1 VNRPDL
7 IAVIEQAYTLGGT
20 DRDWLQALVDRTRPL
35 LDRGLGV
42 YAELYEALPGRPVD
56 PRVLVAAG
64 TIPALDAKVP
74 PLIVA
79 APPEI
84 IERTFRAFS
93 GCATVSELTLGAAL
107 DENPIWRELVQPH
120 GMHDA
125 LCVNIIGDPR
135 VRGCSIQ
142 VPMPRIGRASATLRH
157 TWGRMAAHLG
167 AGLRLRQTL
176 GGASPLDGAEAILA
190 PSGRL
195 EHAEEAAQST
205 EARERLRAAAV
216 RIDRARGRLRRN
228 DPSEALTLWDGL
240 VAGRWSLVD
249 HFERSGRRYLVA
261 RRNDPGVEDPRTLN
275 LRERQ
280 IVWYASL
287 GHSNKLIGYELGLSS
302 STVATHL
309 TRASEK
315 LSVGSRM
322 ELIALVRAVL
332 GGGGAT
338 PKT

>member
-1 VNRPDL
+1 VNRPD
-7 IAVIEQAYTLGGT
+7 IIGVVEQAYTLGGS
-20 DRDWLQALVDRTRPL
+20 DQEWLQAVVDRTRPL
-35 LDRGLGV
+35 LDHGLGV

-56 PRVLVAAG
+56 PRVLVKAG
-64 TIPALDAKVP
+64 TSPPLDATVP

-84 IERTFRAFS
+84 VERTFRGFS

-107 DENPIWRELVQPH
+107 DENPIWRELAHPH

-135 VRGCSIQ
+135 VRGCSMQI
-142 VPMPRIGRASATLRH
+142 PLPRIGRAPAALRH
-157 TWGRMAAHLG
+157 TWARMAAHLG
-167 AGLRLRQTL
+167 AGLRLRYGVGQ
-176 GGASPLDGAEAILA
+176 ASALDGAEAILA

-195 EHAEEAAQST
+195 EHAEDAARST
-205 EARERLRAAAV
+205 EARERLCAAAV
-216 RIDRARGRLRRN
+216 RIDRARGRLRRS
-228 DPSEALTLWDGL
+228 DPGEALQLWDGL

-261 RRNDPGVEDPRTLN
+261 RRNDPGVEDPRALSQ
-275 LRERQ
+275 RERQ
-280 IVWYASL
+280 VVWYASL
-287 GHSNKLIGYELGLSS
+287 GHSNKLIGYELGLPS

-309 TRASEK
+309 TRAGQK
-315 LSVGSRM
+315 LRTGSRL

-332 GGGGAT
+332 AGAPPPT
-338 PKT
+338 